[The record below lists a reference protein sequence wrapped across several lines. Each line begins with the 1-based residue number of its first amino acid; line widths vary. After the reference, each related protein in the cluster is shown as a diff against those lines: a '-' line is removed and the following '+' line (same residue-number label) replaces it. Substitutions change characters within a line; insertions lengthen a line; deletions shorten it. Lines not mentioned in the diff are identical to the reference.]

1 MKIKSNI
8 SVFQGRHVQEGK
20 KNIQVFPKKSWV
32 KDLKLIKKNNF
43 NFFNWILG
51 EEIFSNPLITKKSK
65 VKKILKKLNL
75 VILTICC
82 DYFMSNPI
90 LKNKKKSLK
99 ILKKISISCKY
110 LGVKYIEIPFFKK
123 NTLKDKDQIK
133 DFSQFLNSIM
143 NKRDLKNIIFCI
155 ESDLTLENYIYFI
168 KKIKKKKFVKIIYDT
183 GNSFKI
189 DQNKN
194 FAKEAKV
201 LKKYLKFIHIKDAN
215 SKSWTVRL
223 GKGEVNFKRILK
235 ILKKNDYNDYFVLQ
249 TARAINDV
257 NEIKRNVKLLKQF
270 GYNFK

>member
-8 SVFQGRHVQEGK
+8 SVFQGRHVKEGK

-32 KDLKLIKKNNF
+32 KDLELIKKNNF
-43 NFFNWILG
+43 NFFNWILS
-51 EEIFSNPLITKKSK
+51 EEMYLNPLITEKLK

-75 VILTICC
+75 AILTICC

-99 ILKKISISCKY
+99 ILKKIAISCKY

-123 NTLKDKDQIK
+123 NILESKDQIK
-133 DFSQFLNSIM
+133 ELSQFLNSIL

-155 ESDLTLENYIYFI
+155 ESNLTLENYIYFMKNI
-168 KKIKKKKFVKIIYDT
+168 KYKKFVKIIYDT

-194 FAKEAKV
+194 FAKEAEV

-223 GKGEVNFKRILK
+223 GKGEVNFKRIFK
-235 ILKKNDYNDYFVLQ
+235 ILKKNSYNDYFVLQ
-249 TARAINDV
+249 TARANNDV
-257 NEIKRNVKLLKQF
+257 NEIKRNVKFLKQF
-270 GYNFK
+270 GYSFK